1 MQIQAHTG
9 GMQAVAHHSDAT
21 TGVGRM
27 GQLEARQ
34 VATGQDAI
42 LLGGRNEPQKGQG
55 LLSRLGAQLARPFVA
70 LKEWIGNL
78 LGTDKSTSAPKA
90 QQTPVA
96 DNLSLAEQ
104 KRLLLQQALPFTL
117 SGLDK
122 ASELNSINAE
132 QLGQDHARL
141 ATGNGALRSLATSLI
156 GIRDGSMRQESQTA
170 AAGLLERP
178 IAGIP
183 LQQWGTVGG
192 KVTEL
197 LASATPE
204 LLQEAMSQLHTAMGE
219 VADLQRAVQAEVAG
233 EPAQSATTAADAAPV
248 QSGETKGVARE
259 QVAMARQT
267 PAPGYKLAL
276 DLISYQASYLLRD
289 QTSTEVTLSSSDLN
303 ALHQHIADGSIN
315 GSHMAKLQTRGDLQ
329 TLRTLALSLASG
341 SDAKRASL
349 GHALDS
355 LASARPNQRLVLGG
369 LMQFAGQTDQAW
381 ADQTAGKPEDRLDA
395 GARLRFDTGHMKA
408 ELDRLGDS
416 EARQVLQ
423 QLEGA
428 FGDRA
433 KAICDFAVAQV
444 STFAD
449 SESSPEAVLVSRL
462 TRMGNLVGS
471 LTDTLKV
478 RLQLPESA
486 RGEPTMIDDAAQLTP
501 LELAALSHI
510 GVDEHYL

>member
-1 MQIQAHTG
+1 MQIQANTVG
-9 GMQAVAHHSDAT
+9 TQAVAHHSDAT

-42 LLGGRNEPQKGQG
+42 LLGNRSEPQKGQG

-70 LKEWIGNL
+70 IKEWIGNL
-78 LGTDKSTSAPKA
+78 LGSGKSAAAPKA
-90 QQTPVA
+90 QTATSPEALQRLMKQAAFGSSLGGFAKA
-96 DNLSLAEQ
+96 DV
-104 KRLLLQQALPFTL
+104 
-117 SGLDK
+117 
-122 ASELNSINAE
+122 LNNIAAE
-132 QLGQDHARL
+132 QLGKEHATL
-141 ATGNGALRSLATSLI
+141 ATGNGPLRSLCTALQAVVV
-156 GIRDGSMRQESQTA
+156 GSEQPQLREL
-170 AAGLLERP
+170 AAGLLARP

-192 KVTEL
+192 KVTDL
-197 LASATPE
+197 LASATSE

-219 VADLQRAVQAEVAG
+219 VADLQRAVKAEIAG
-233 EPAQSATTAADAAPV
+233 EPAQNATTTADATSA
-248 QSGETKGVARE
+248 QSGDSKGAARE

-267 PAPGYKLAL
+267 PATGYKLAL

-315 GSHMAKLQTRGDLQ
+315 SSHMAKLQTRGDLQ
-329 TLRTLALSLASG
+329 TLRTLVLSLASG
-341 SDAKRASL
+341 SDAKGSSL

-381 ADQTAGKPEDRLDA
+381 VNHTAGKPEDRLDA
-395 GARLRFDTGHMKA
+395 GARLRFDTGHMQA
-408 ELDRLGDS
+408 ELGRLGDS

-433 KAICDFAVAQV
+433 RAICDFAVAQV
-444 STFAD
+444 SGFAD

-471 LTDTLKV
+471 LTDALKE
-478 RLQLPESA
+478 RLQLPGSA
-486 RGEPTMIDDAAQLTP
+486 RGEPTMIDSASQLTP
-501 LELAALSHI
+501 LELAALAHI
-510 GVDEHYL
+510 GVDESYL

>member
-1 MQIQAHTG
+1 MQIQANTVG
-9 GMQAVAHHSDAT
+9 TQAVAHHSDAT
-21 TGVGRM
+21 TEVGRM

-42 LLGGRNEPQKGQG
+42 LLGNRSEPQKGQG
-55 LLSRLGAQLARPFVA
+55 QLSRSESRPARVLAA
-70 LKEWIGNL
+70 IKEWIGNL
-78 LGTDKSTSAPKA
+78 LGSGKSAAAPKA
-90 QQTPVA
+90 QTATSPEDLQRLMKQAAFGSSLGGFAKA
-96 DNLSLAEQ
+96 DV
-104 KRLLLQQALPFTL
+104 
-117 SGLDK
+117 
-122 ASELNSINAE
+122 LNNIAAE
-132 QLGQDHARL
+132 QLGKEHATL
-141 ATGNGALRSLATSLI
+141 ATGNGPLRSLCTALQAVVI
-156 GIRDGSMRQESQTA
+156 GSEQPQLREL
-170 AAGLLERP
+170 AAGLLARP

-219 VADLQRAVQAEVAG
+219 VADLQRAVKAEIAG
-233 EPAQSATTAADAAPV
+233 EPAQSATTIADATSA
-248 QSGETKGVARE
+248 QSGESKGAARE
-259 QVAMARQT
+259 QVVMARQT
-267 PAPGYKLAL
+267 PATGYKLAL

-315 GSHMAKLQTRGDLQ
+315 SSHMAKLQTRGDLQ

-341 SDAKRASL
+341 SDAKGSSL

-381 ADQTAGKPEDRLDA
+381 VNHTAGKPEDRLDA
-395 GARLRFDTGHMKA
+395 GARLRFDTGHMQA
-408 ELDRLGDS
+408 ELGRLGDS

-433 KAICDFAVAQV
+433 RAICDFAVAQV
-444 STFAD
+444 SGFAD

-471 LTDTLKV
+471 LTDALKE
-478 RLQLPESA
+478 RLQLPGSA
-486 RGEPTMIDDAAQLTP
+486 RGEPTMIDSASQLTP
-501 LELAALSHI
+501 LELAALAHI
-510 GVDEHYL
+510 GVDESYL

>member
-1 MQIQAHTG
+1 MQIQANTG
-9 GMQAVAHHSDAT
+9 GMQAVAHHTDAT
-21 TGVGRM
+21 TGVSRM
-27 GQLEARQ
+27 GQLDVRQ
-34 VATGQDAI
+34 IATGQDAI
-42 LLGGRNEPQKGQG
+42 LLGNRSEPQKGQG

-70 LKEWIGNL
+70 IKEWIGNL
-78 LGTDKSTSAPKA
+78 LGTDKSAAAPKA
-90 QQTPVA
+90 QQTP
-96 DNLSLAEQ
+96 NLSLAEQ

-122 ASELNSINAE
+122 ANELNSINAE

-156 GIRDGSMRQESQTA
+156 GIRDGSMRQESQTL
-170 AAGLLERP
+170 AAGLLEYP

-183 LQQWGTVGG
+183 LQQWGTVGS

-197 LASATPE
+197 VASATPE
-204 LLQEAMSQLHTAMGE
+204 LLQEAMSQLHAVMAE
-219 VADLQRAVQAEVAG
+219 VADLQRAVKAEVAG
-233 EPAQSATTAADAAPV
+233 EPVQA
-248 QSGETKGVARE
+248 QSGEARGVARE
-259 QVAMARQT
+259 QVAVARQT
-267 PAPGYKLAL
+267 PATGYKLAL
-276 DLISYQASYLLRD
+276 DLISHQASYLLRD
-289 QTSTEVTLSSSDLN
+289 QTSTTVTLSSSDLN

-341 SDAKRASL
+341 SDAKGSSL

-355 LASARPNQRLVLGG
+355 LASSRPNQRLVLGG
-369 LMQFAGQTDQAW
+369 LMQFAGQTDQTW
-381 ADQTAGKPEDRLDA
+381 ANHTAGKPEDRLDA

-416 EARQVLQ
+416 EAQQVLQ

-501 LELAALSHI
+501 LELAALTHI

>member
-204 LLQEAMSQLHTAMGE
+204 LLQEAISQLHTAMGE

-233 EPAQSATTAADAAPV
+233 ET
-248 QSGETKGVARE
+248 G
-259 QVAMARQT
+259 
-267 PAPGYKLAL
+267 
-276 DLISYQASYLLRD
+276 
-289 QTSTEVTLSSSDLN
+289 
-303 ALHQHIADGSIN
+303 
-315 GSHMAKLQTRGDLQ
+315 
-329 TLRTLALSLASG
+329 
-341 SDAKRASL
+341 AKRDHCCRR
-349 GHALDS
+349 G
-355 LASARPNQRLVLGG
+355 ARPKR
-369 LMQFAGQTDQAW
+369 
-381 ADQTAGKPEDRLDA
+381 
-395 GARLRFDTGHMKA
+395 
-408 ELDRLGDS
+408 
-416 EARQVLQ
+416 
-423 QLEGA
+423 
-428 FGDRA
+428 
-433 KAICDFAVAQV
+433 
-444 STFAD
+444 
-449 SESSPEAVLVSRL
+449 
-462 TRMGNLVGS
+462 
-471 LTDTLKV
+471 
-478 RLQLPESA
+478 
-486 RGEPTMIDDAAQLTP
+486 
-501 LELAALSHI
+501 
-510 GVDEHYL
+510 

>member
-1 MQIQAHTG
+1 MQIQTYTG
-9 GMQAVAHHSDAT
+9 GLQAVAQHSDAAA
-21 TGVGRM
+21 GVGKF
-27 GQLEARQ
+27 GQLDARQ
-34 VATGQDAI
+34 VATSQDA
-42 LLGGRNEPQKGQG
+42 LQLGSRSEPQKGEG

-78 LGTDKSTSAPKA
+78 LGARPAAPARSAP
-90 QQTPVA
+90 PA
-96 DNLSLAEQ
+96 DNLSLADQ
-104 KRLLLQQALPFTL
+104 KRLLLQKALPFTL
-117 SGLDK
+117 GGLDK
-122 ASELNSINAE
+122 ASELNNIDAQ
-132 QLGQDHARL
+132 QLGQEHARL
-141 ATGNGALRSLATSLI
+141 ATGNGALRSLATSLN
-156 GIRDGSMRQESQTA
+156 GIKDGSMRQESQTL

-197 LASATPE
+197 IASATPE
-204 LLQEAMSQLHTAMGE
+204 QLQEAMSQLHAVMAE
-219 VADLQRAVQAEVAG
+219 VADLQRAVKAEVAG
-233 EPAQSATTAADAAPV
+233 ELLPATTNAEVVAAPH
-248 QSGETKGVARE
+248 GEAKPAARDT
-259 QVAMARQT
+259 VTMARQT
-267 PAPGYKLAL
+267 ETTGYKQAL
-276 DLISYQASYLLRD
+276 ELISYQASYLLRD
-289 QTSTEVTLSSSDLN
+289 QASTEVTLSSDDLN

-329 TLRTLALSLASG
+329 ILRTLALSLAGG
-341 SDAKRASL
+341 SDANGASL
-349 GHALDS
+349 GNALDS

-408 ELDRLGDS
+408 ELARLDDS
-416 EARQVLQ
+416 AARQVLL
-423 QLEGA
+423 QLEGD

-433 KAICDFAVAQV
+433 KAVCDFAVAQV

-471 LTDTLKV
+471 LTDELKV

-486 RGEPTMIDDAAQLTP
+486 RGEPTMIDSVSQLTP
-501 LELAALSHI
+501 LELAALAHI
-510 GVDEHYL
+510 GVEAGYLE

>member
-1 MQIQAHTG
+1 MQIQANTVG
-9 GMQAVAHHSDAT
+9 TQAVAHHSDAT

-27 GQLEARQ
+27 GQLEVRQ

-42 LLGGRNEPQKGQG
+42 LLGNRSEPQKGQG

-70 LKEWIGNL
+70 IKEWIGNL
-78 LGTDKSTSAPKA
+78 LGSGKSAAAPKA
-90 QQTPVA
+90 QTATSPEDLQRLMKQTA
-96 DNLSLAEQ
+96 LTCSLGGFE
-104 KRLLLQQALPFTL
+104 T
-117 SGLDK
+117 

-132 QLGQDHARL
+132 QLGKEHAQLVARDG
-141 ATGNGALRSLATSLI
+141 GNGPLRALTTLLAAVANN
-156 GIRDGSMRQESQTA
+156 SQQPQLREL
-170 AAGLLERP
+170 AAGLLARP

-219 VADLQRAVQAEVAG
+219 VTDLQRAVKAEIAG
-233 EPAQSATTAADAAPV
+233 EPAQSATTTADAASV
-248 QSGETKGVARE
+248 QSGESKGAARE

-267 PAPGYKLAL
+267 PATGYKLAL

-315 GSHMAKLQTRGDLQ
+315 SSHMAKLQTRGDLQ

-341 SDAKRASL
+341 SDAKGSSL

-381 ADQTAGKPEDRLDA
+381 VNHTAGKPEDRLDA
-395 GARLRFDTGHMKA
+395 GARLRFDTGHMQA
-408 ELDRLGDS
+408 ELGRLGDS

-428 FGDRA
+428 FGDRVR
-433 KAICDFAVAQV
+433 AICDFAVAQV
-444 STFAD
+444 SGFAD

-471 LTDTLKV
+471 LTDALKE
-478 RLQLPESA
+478 RLQLPGSA
-486 RGEPTMIDDAAQLTP
+486 RGEPTMIDSASQLTP
-501 LELAALSHI
+501 LELAALAHI
-510 GVDEHYL
+510 GVDESYL

>member
-1 MQIQAHTG
+1 MQIQANTVG
-9 GMQAVAHHSDAT
+9 TQAVAHHSDAT

-42 LLGGRNEPQKGQG
+42 LLGNRSEPQKGQG
-55 LLSRLGAQLARPFVA
+55 QLSRSESRPARVLAA
-70 LKEWIGNL
+70 IKEWIGNL
-78 LGTDKSTSAPKA
+78 LGSGKSAAAPKA
-90 QQTPVA
+90 QTATSPEDLQRLMKQAAFGSSLGGFAKA
-96 DNLSLAEQ
+96 DV
-104 KRLLLQQALPFTL
+104 
-117 SGLDK
+117 
-122 ASELNSINAE
+122 LNNIAAE
-132 QLGQDHARL
+132 QLGKEHATL
-141 ATGNGALRSLATSLI
+141 ATGNGPLRSLCTALQAVVI
-156 GIRDGSMRQESQTA
+156 GSEQPQLREL
-170 AAGLLERP
+170 AAGLLARP

-192 KVTEL
+192 KVTDL

-219 VADLQRAVQAEVAG
+219 VADLQRAVKAEIAG
-233 EPAQSATTAADAAPV
+233 EPAQNATTTADATSA
-248 QSGETKGVARE
+248 QSGDSKGAARE

-267 PAPGYKLAL
+267 PATGYKLAL

-315 GSHMAKLQTRGDLQ
+315 SSHMAKLQTRGDLQ

-341 SDAKRASL
+341 SDAKGSSL

-381 ADQTAGKPEDRLDA
+381 VNHTAGKPEERLDA
-395 GARLRFDTGHMKA
+395 GARLRFDTGHMQA
-408 ELDRLGDS
+408 ELGRLGDS

-423 QLEGA
+423 QLEGD

-433 KAICDFAVAQV
+433 RAICDFAVAQV
-444 STFAD
+444 SGFAD

-471 LTDTLKV
+471 LTDALKE
-478 RLQLPESA
+478 RLQLPGSA
-486 RGEPTMIDDAAQLTP
+486 RGEPTMIDSASQLTP
-501 LELAALSHI
+501 LELAALAHI
-510 GVDEHYL
+510 GVDESYL

>member
-1 MQIQAHTG
+1 MQIQANTVG
-9 GMQAVAHHSDAT
+9 TQAVAHHSDAT
-21 TGVGRM
+21 TGVGQM

-42 LLGGRNEPQKGQG
+42 LLGNRSEPQKGQG

-70 LKEWIGNL
+70 IKEWIGNL
-78 LGTDKSTSAPKA
+78 LGSGKSAAAPKA
-90 QQTPVA
+90 QTATSPEDLQRLMKQAAFGSSLGGFAKA
-96 DNLSLAEQ
+96 DV
-104 KRLLLQQALPFTL
+104 
-117 SGLDK
+117 
-122 ASELNSINAE
+122 LNNIAAE
-132 QLGQDHARL
+132 QLGKEHATL
-141 ATGNGALRSLATSLI
+141 ATGNGPLRSLCTALQAVVI
-156 GIRDGSMRQESQTA
+156 GSEQPQLREL
-170 AAGLLERP
+170 AAGLLARP

-219 VADLQRAVQAEVAG
+219 VADLQRAVKVEIAG
-233 EPAQSATTAADAAPV
+233 ELAQSATTTAEATSA
-248 QSGETKGVARE
+248 QSGESKGAARE

-267 PAPGYKLAL
+267 PATGYKLAL

-315 GSHMAKLQTRGDLQ
+315 SFHMAKLQTRGDLQ

-341 SDAKRASL
+341 SDAKGSSL

-381 ADQTAGKPEDRLDA
+381 VNHTAGKPEDRLDA
-395 GARLRFDTGHMKA
+395 GARLRFDTGHMQA
-408 ELDRLGDS
+408 ELGRLGDS

-433 KAICDFAVAQV
+433 RAICDFAVAQV
-444 STFAD
+444 SGFAD

-471 LTDTLKV
+471 LTDALKE
-478 RLQLPESA
+478 RLQLPGSA
-486 RGEPTMIDDAAQLTP
+486 RGEPTMIDSASQLTP
-501 LELAALSHI
+501 LELAALAHI
-510 GVDEHYL
+510 GVDESYL

>member
-1 MQIQAHTG
+1 MQIQANTVG
-9 GMQAVAHHSDAT
+9 TQAVAHHSDAT

-42 LLGGRNEPQKGQG
+42 LLGNRSEPQKGQG

-70 LKEWIGNL
+70 IKEWIGNL
-78 LGTDKSTSAPKA
+78 LGSSKRDAAPKA
-90 QQTPVA
+90 QTAVSPEDLQRLMKQTA
-96 DNLSLAEQ
+96 LTCSLGGFE
-104 KRLLLQQALPFTL
+104 T
-117 SGLDK
+117 

-132 QLGQDHARL
+132 QLGKEHAQLVARDG
-141 ATGNGALRSLATSLI
+141 GNGPLRALTTLLAAVAKN
-156 GIRDGSMRQESQTA
+156 SQQPQLREL
-170 AAGLLERP
+170 AAGLLARP

-219 VADLQRAVQAEVAG
+219 VADLQRAVKAEIAG
-233 EPAQSATTAADAAPV
+233 EPAQSATTTADVTSV
-248 QSGETKGVARE
+248 QSGESKGAARE

-267 PAPGYKLAL
+267 PATGYKLAL

-315 GSHMAKLQTRGDLQ
+315 SSHMAKLQTRGDLQ

-341 SDAKRASL
+341 SDAKGSSL

-381 ADQTAGKPEDRLDA
+381 VNHTAGKPEDRLDA
-395 GARLRFDTGHMKA
+395 GARLRFDTGHMQA
-408 ELDRLGDS
+408 ELRRLGDS

-433 KAICDFAVAQV
+433 RAICDFAVAQV
-444 STFAD
+444 SGFAD

-471 LTDTLKV
+471 LTDALKE
-478 RLQLPESA
+478 RLQLPGSA
-486 RGEPTMIDDAAQLTP
+486 RGEPTMIDSASQLTP
-501 LELAALSHI
+501 LELAALAHI
-510 GVDEHYL
+510 GVDESYL

>member
-1 MQIQAHTG
+1 MQIQTHTG
-9 GMQAVAHHSDAT
+9 GLQAVAQHSDAAA
-21 TGVGRM
+21 GVGKF
-27 GQLEARQ
+27 GQLDARQ
-34 VATGQDAI
+34 VATSQDA
-42 LLGGRNEPQKGQG
+42 LQLGSRSEPQKGEG

-78 LGTDKSTSAPKA
+78 LGARPAAPARSAP
-90 QQTPVA
+90 PA
-96 DNLSLAEQ
+96 DNLSLADQ
-104 KRLLLQQALPFTL
+104 KRLLLQKALPFTL
-117 SGLDK
+117 GGLDK
-122 ASELNSINAE
+122 ASELNNIDAQ
-132 QLGQDHARL
+132 QLGQEHARL
-141 ATGNGALRSLATSLI
+141 ATGNGALRSLATSLN
-156 GIRDGSMRQESQTA
+156 GIKDGSMRQESQTL

-197 LASATPE
+197 IASATPE
-204 LLQEAMSQLHTAMGE
+204 QLQEAMSQLHAVMAE
-219 VADLQRAVQAEVAG
+219 VADLQRAVKAEVAG
-233 EPAQSATTAADAAPV
+233 ELLPATTNAEVVAAPH
-248 QSGETKGVARE
+248 GEAKPAARDT
-259 QVAMARQT
+259 VTMARQT
-267 PAPGYKLAL
+267 ETTGYKQAL
-276 DLISYQASYLLRD
+276 ELISYQASYLLRD
-289 QTSTEVTLSSSDLN
+289 QASTEVTLSSDDLN

-329 TLRTLALSLASG
+329 ILRTLTLSLAGG
-341 SDAKRASL
+341 SDANGASL
-349 GHALDS
+349 GNALDS

-408 ELDRLGDS
+408 ELARLDDS
-416 EARQVLQ
+416 AARQVLL
-423 QLEGA
+423 QLEGD

-433 KAICDFAVAQV
+433 KAVCDFAVAQV

-471 LTDTLKV
+471 LTDELKV

-486 RGEPTMIDDAAQLTP
+486 RGEPTMIDSVSQLTP
-501 LELAALSHI
+501 LELAALAHI
-510 GVDEHYL
+510 GVEAGYLE

>member
-1 MQIQAHTG
+1 MQIQTHTG
-9 GMQAVAHHSDAT
+9 GLQAVAQHSDAAA
-21 TGVGRM
+21 GVGKF
-27 GQLEARQ
+27 GQLDARQ
-34 VATGQDAI
+34 VATSQDA
-42 LLGGRNEPQKGQG
+42 LQLGSRSEPQKGEG

-78 LGTDKSTSAPKA
+78 LGARPAAPARSAP
-90 QQTPVA
+90 PA
-96 DNLSLAEQ
+96 DNLSLADQ
-104 KRLLLQQALPFTL
+104 KRLLLQKALPFTL
-117 SGLDK
+117 GGLDK
-122 ASELNSINAE
+122 ASELNNIDAQ
-132 QLGQDHARL
+132 QLGQEHARL
-141 ATGNGALRSLATSLI
+141 ATGNGALRSLATSLN
-156 GIRDGSMRQESQTA
+156 GIKDGSMRQESQTL

-204 LLQEAMSQLHTAMGE
+204 QLQEAMSQLHAVMAE
-219 VADLQRAVQAEVAG
+219 VADLQRAVKAEVAG
-233 EPAQSATTAADAAPV
+233 EPLPATTNAEVPH
-248 QSGETKGVARE
+248 GEAKPAVRDT
-259 QVAMARQT
+259 VAMARQT
-267 PAPGYKLAL
+267 EVTGYKQAL
-276 DLISYQASYLLRD
+276 ELISYQASYLLRD
-289 QTSTEVTLSSSDLN
+289 QASTEVTLSSDDLN

-329 TLRTLALSLASG
+329 ILRTLALSLAGG
-341 SDAKRASL
+341 SDANGASL
-349 GHALDS
+349 GNALDS

-408 ELDRLGDS
+408 ELARLDDS
-416 EARQVLQ
+416 AARQVLQ
-423 QLEGA
+423 QLEGD

-433 KAICDFAVAQV
+433 KAVCDFAVAQV

-471 LTDTLKV
+471 LTDELKV

-486 RGEPTMIDDAAQLTP
+486 RGEPTMIDSVSQLTP
-501 LELAALSHI
+501 LELAALAHI
-510 GVDEHYL
+510 GVEAGYLE

>member
-1 MQIQAHTG
+1 MQIQTHTG
-9 GMQAVAHHSDAT
+9 SLQAVTQHSDAAA
-21 TGVGRM
+21 GVGKF
-27 GQLEARQ
+27 GQLDVRQ
-34 VATGQDAI
+34 VATSQDA
-42 LLGGRNEPQKGQG
+42 LQLGSRSEPQKGQG
-55 LLSRLGAQLARPFVA
+55 LLSRLAAQLARPFVA

-78 LGTDKSTSAPKA
+78 LGARPATPARSAP
-90 QQTPVA
+90 PA
-96 DNLSLAEQ
+96 DNLSLADQ
-104 KRLLLQQALPFTL
+104 KRLLLQKALPFTL
-117 SGLDK
+117 GGLDK
-122 ASELNSINAE
+122 ASELNNIDAQ
-132 QLGQDHARL
+132 QLGQEHARL
-141 ATGNGALRSLATSLI
+141 ATGNGALRSLATSLN
-156 GIRDGSMRQESQTA
+156 GIKDGSMRQESQTL

-197 LASATPE
+197 LSSATPE
-204 LLQEAMSQLHTAMGE
+204 LLQEAISQLHSAMSE
-219 VADLQRAVQAEVAG
+219 VADLQLAVKAEIAG
-233 EPAQSATTAADAAPV
+233 EPAQSATTTTDAAPV
-248 QSGETKGVARE
+248 QSGESKGAARE

-267 PAPGYKLAL
+267 PVTGYKQAL
-276 DLISYQASYLLRD
+276 ELISYQASYLLRD
-289 QTSTEVTLSSSDLN
+289 QASTEVTLSSDDLN
-303 ALHQHIADGSIN
+303 ALHQHIADDSIN

-329 TLRTLALSLASG
+329 ILRTLALSLAGG
-341 SDAKRASL
+341 SDANGASL
-349 GHALDS
+349 GNALDS

-408 ELDRLGDS
+408 ELARLDDS
-416 EARQVLQ
+416 AARQALQ
-423 QLEGA
+423 QLEGD

-433 KAICDFAVAQV
+433 KAVCDFAVAQV

-471 LTDTLKV
+471 LTDELKV

-486 RGEPTMIDDAAQLTP
+486 RGEPTMIDSVSQLTP
-501 LELAALSHI
+501 LELAALAHI
-510 GVDEHYL
+510 GVEAGYLE

>member
-1 MQIQAHTG
+1 MQIQTHTG
-9 GMQAVAHHSDAT
+9 GLQAVAHHSDAS

-34 VATGQDAI
+34 IATGQDAI
-42 LLGGRNEPQKGQG
+42 LLGSRSEPQKGQG

-78 LGTDKSTSAPKA
+78 LGTDKRAAAPKA
-90 QQTPVA
+90 QTAVSPEDLQRLMKQAAFGSSLGGFAKA
-96 DNLSLAEQ
+96 DV
-104 KRLLLQQALPFTL
+104 
-117 SGLDK
+117 
-122 ASELNSINAE
+122 LNNITAE
-132 QLGQDHARL
+132 QLGKDHTTL
-141 ATGNGALRSLATSLI
+141 ATGNGPLRSLCTALQAVVV
-156 GIRDGSMRQESQTA
+156 GSQQPQLREL
-170 AAGLLERP
+170 AAGLLARP

-219 VADLQRAVQAEVAG
+219 VTDLQRAVKAEIAG

-248 QSGETKGVARE
+248 QRGESKGVARE

-267 PAPGYKLAL
+267 PATGYKLAL

-289 QTSTEVTLSSSDLN
+289 QTSTTVTLSSSDLN

-315 GSHMAKLQTRGDLQ
+315 GSHMTKLQTRGDLQ

-341 SDAKRASL
+341 SDAKGSSL

-381 ADQTAGKPEDRLDA
+381 VNHTAGKPEDRLDA
-395 GARLRFDTGHMKA
+395 GARLRFDTGHMQA
-408 ELDRLGDS
+408 ELGRLGDS

-428 FGDRA
+428 FGDRVR
-433 KAICDFAVAQV
+433 AICDFAVAQV
-444 STFAD
+444 SGFAD

-471 LTDTLKV
+471 LTDALKE
-478 RLQLPESA
+478 RLQLPGSA
-486 RGEPTMIDDAAQLTP
+486 RGEPTMIDSASQLTP
-501 LELAALSHI
+501 LELAALAHI
-510 GVDEHYL
+510 GVDESYL

>member
-1 MQIQAHTG
+1 MQIQANTVG
-9 GMQAVAHHSDAT
+9 TQAVAHHSDAT

-34 VATGQDAI
+34 VTTGQDAI
-42 LLGGRNEPQKGQG
+42 LLGNRSEPQKGQG
-55 LLSRLGAQLARPFVA
+55 LLSRSESRPARVLAA
-70 LKEWIGNL
+70 IKEWIGNL
-78 LGTDKSTSAPKA
+78 LGSGKSAAAPKA
-90 QQTPVA
+90 QTATSPEDLQRLMKQAAFGSSLGGFAKA
-96 DNLSLAEQ
+96 DV
-104 KRLLLQQALPFTL
+104 
-117 SGLDK
+117 
-122 ASELNSINAE
+122 LNNIAAE
-132 QLGQDHARL
+132 QLGKEHANL
-141 ATGNGALRSLATSLI
+141 ATGNGPLRSLCTALQAVVI
-156 GIRDGSMRQESQTA
+156 GSEQPQLREL
-170 AAGLLERP
+170 AAGLLARP

-219 VADLQRAVQAEVAG
+219 VADLQRAVKAEIAG
-233 EPAQSATTAADAAPV
+233 EPAQSATTTADATSA
-248 QSGETKGVARE
+248 QSGESKGAARE

-267 PAPGYKLAL
+267 PATGYKLAL

-315 GSHMAKLQTRGDLQ
+315 SSHMAKLQTRGDLQ

-341 SDAKRASL
+341 SDAKGSSL

-381 ADQTAGKPEDRLDA
+381 VDHTAGKPEDRLDA
-395 GARLRFDTGHMKA
+395 GARLRFDTGHMQA
-408 ELDRLGDS
+408 ELGRLGDS

-433 KAICDFAVAQV
+433 RAICDFAVAQV
-444 STFAD
+444 SGFAD

-471 LTDTLKV
+471 LTDALKE
-478 RLQLPESA
+478 RLQLPGSA
-486 RGEPTMIDDAAQLTP
+486 RGEPTMIDSASQLTP
-501 LELAALSHI
+501 LELAALAHI
-510 GVDEHYL
+510 GVDESYL

>member
-1 MQIQAHTG
+1 MQIQANTVG
-9 GMQAVAHHSDAT
+9 TQAVAHHSDAT
-21 TGVGRM
+21 TEVGRM
-27 GQLEARQ
+27 GQLETRQ

-42 LLGGRNEPQKGQG
+42 LLGNRSEPQKGQG
-55 LLSRLGAQLARPFVA
+55 QLSRSESRPARVLAA
-70 LKEWIGNL
+70 IKEWIGNL
-78 LGTDKSTSAPKA
+78 LGSGKSAAAPKA
-90 QQTPVA
+90 QTATSPEDLQRLMKQAAFGSSLGGFAKA
-96 DNLSLAEQ
+96 DV
-104 KRLLLQQALPFTL
+104 
-117 SGLDK
+117 
-122 ASELNSINAE
+122 LNNIAAE
-132 QLGQDHARL
+132 QLGKEHATL
-141 ATGNGALRSLATSLI
+141 ATGNGPLRSLCTALQAVVV
-156 GIRDGSMRQESQTA
+156 GSEQPQLREL
-170 AAGLLERP
+170 AAGLLARP

-197 LASATPE
+197 LASATSE

-219 VADLQRAVQAEVAG
+219 VADLQRAVKAEIAG
-233 EPAQSATTAADAAPV
+233 EPAQSATTTADAAPV
-248 QSGETKGVARE
+248 QSGESKGAARE

-267 PAPGYKLAL
+267 PATGYKLAL

-315 GSHMAKLQTRGDLQ
+315 SSHMAKLQTRGDLQ

-341 SDAKRASL
+341 SDAKGSSL

-381 ADQTAGKPEDRLDA
+381 VNHTAGKPEDRLDA
-395 GARLRFDTGHMKA
+395 GARLRFDTGHMQA
-408 ELDRLGDS
+408 ELGRLGDS

-433 KAICDFAVAQV
+433 RAICDFAVAQV
-444 STFAD
+444 SGFAD

-471 LTDTLKV
+471 LTDALKE
-478 RLQLPESA
+478 RLQLPGSA
-486 RGEPTMIDDAAQLTP
+486 RGEPTMIDSASQLTP
-501 LELAALSHI
+501 LELAALAHI
-510 GVDEHYL
+510 GVDESYL

>member
-1 MQIQAHTG
+1 
-9 GMQAVAHHSDAT
+9 
-21 TGVGRM
+21 M
-27 GQLEARQ
+27 GQLEVRQ

-42 LLGGRNEPQKGQG
+42 LLGNRSEPQKGQG

-70 LKEWIGNL
+70 IKEWIGNL
-78 LGTDKSTSAPKA
+78 LGSGKSAAAPKA
-90 QQTPVA
+90 QTATSPEDLQRLMKQAAFGSSLGGFAKA
-96 DNLSLAEQ
+96 DV
-104 KRLLLQQALPFTL
+104 
-117 SGLDK
+117 
-122 ASELNSINAE
+122 LNNIAAE
-132 QLGQDHARL
+132 QLGKEHATL
-141 ATGNGALRSLATSLI
+141 ATGNGPLRSLCTALQAVVI
-156 GIRDGSMRQESQTA
+156 GSEQPQLREL
-170 AAGLLERP
+170 AAGLLACP

-204 LLQEAMSQLHTAMGE
+204 LLQEAKSQLHTAMGE
-219 VADLQRAVQAEVAG
+219 VTDLQRAVKAEIAG
-233 EPAQSATTAADAAPV
+233 EPAQSATTTADAAPV
-248 QSGETKGVARE
+248 QSGESKEAARE

-267 PAPGYKLAL
+267 SATGYKLAL

-303 ALHQHIADGSIN
+303 ALYQHIADGSIN
-315 GSHMAKLQTRGDLQ
+315 SSHMAKLQTRGDLQ

-341 SDAKRASL
+341 SDAKGSSL

-381 ADQTAGKPEDRLDA
+381 VNHTAGKPEDRLDA
-395 GARLRFDTGHMKA
+395 GARLRFDTGHMQA
-408 ELDRLGDS
+408 ELGRLGDS

-433 KAICDFAVAQV
+433 RAICDFAVAQV
-444 STFAD
+444 SGFAD

-471 LTDTLKV
+471 LTDALKE
-478 RLQLPESA
+478 RLQLPGSA
-486 RGEPTMIDDAAQLTP
+486 RGEPTMIDSASQLTP
-501 LELAALSHI
+501 LELAALAHI
-510 GVDEHYL
+510 GVDESYL

>member
-1 MQIQAHTG
+1 MQIQANTVG
-9 GMQAVAHHSDAT
+9 TQAVAHHSDAT

-42 LLGGRNEPQKGQG
+42 LLGNRSEPQKGQG
-55 LLSRLGAQLARPFVA
+55 QLSRLGAQLARPFVA
-70 LKEWIGNL
+70 IKEWIGNL
-78 LGTDKSTSAPKA
+78 LGSGKSAAAPKA
-90 QQTPVA
+90 QTAASPEDLQRLMKQAAFGSSLGGFAKA
-96 DNLSLAEQ
+96 DV
-104 KRLLLQQALPFTL
+104 
-117 SGLDK
+117 
-122 ASELNSINAE
+122 LNNIAAE
-132 QLGQDHARL
+132 QLGKEHATL
-141 ATGNGALRSLATSLI
+141 ATGNGPLRSLCTALQAVVV
-156 GIRDGSMRQESQTA
+156 GSQQPQLREL
-170 AAGLLERP
+170 AAGLLARP

-192 KVTEL
+192 KVTDL
-197 LASATPE
+197 LASATSE

-219 VADLQRAVQAEVAG
+219 VTDLQRAVKAEIAG
-233 EPAQSATTAADAAPV
+233 EPAQSAATTADAVPV
-248 QSGETKGVARE
+248 QRGESKGAARE
-259 QVAMARQT
+259 QVAMARQA
-267 PAPGYKLAL
+267 PATGYKLAL

-315 GSHMAKLQTRGDLQ
+315 SSHMAKLQTRGDLQ

-341 SDAKRASL
+341 SDAKGSAL

-381 ADQTAGKPEDRLDA
+381 VNHTAGKPEDRLDA
-395 GARLRFDTGHMKA
+395 GARLRFDTGHMQA
-408 ELDRLGDS
+408 ELGRLGDS

-433 KAICDFAVAQV
+433 RAICDFAVAQV
-444 STFAD
+444 SGFAD

-471 LTDTLKV
+471 LTDALKE
-478 RLQLPESA
+478 RLQLPGSA
-486 RGEPTMIDDAAQLTP
+486 RGEPTMIDSASQLTP
-501 LELAALSHI
+501 LELAALAHI
-510 GVDEHYL
+510 GVDESYL

>member
-1 MQIQAHTG
+1 MQIQANTVG
-9 GMQAVAHHSDAT
+9 TQAVAHHSDAT

-42 LLGGRNEPQKGQG
+42 LLGNRSEPQKGQG
-55 LLSRLGAQLARPFVA
+55 LLSRLGAQLTRPFVA
-70 LKEWIGNL
+70 IKEWIGNL
-78 LGTDKSTSAPKA
+78 LGSGRSAAAPKT
-90 QQTPVA
+90 QTATSPEDLQRLMKQAAFGSSLGGFAKA
-96 DNLSLAEQ
+96 DV
-104 KRLLLQQALPFTL
+104 
-117 SGLDK
+117 
-122 ASELNSINAE
+122 LNNIAAE
-132 QLGQDHARL
+132 QLGKEHANL
-141 ATGNGALRSLATSLI
+141 ATGNGPLRSLCTALQAVVI
-156 GIRDGSMRQESQTA
+156 GSEQPQLREL
-170 AAGLLERP
+170 AAGLLARP

-219 VADLQRAVQAEVAG
+219 VADLQRAVKAEIAG
-233 EPAQSATTAADAAPV
+233 EPAQSATTTADATSA
-248 QSGETKGVARE
+248 QSGESKGAARE

-267 PAPGYKLAL
+267 PATGYKLAL

-315 GSHMAKLQTRGDLQ
+315 SSHMAKLQTRGDLQ

-341 SDAKRASL
+341 SDAKGSSL

-381 ADQTAGKPEDRLDA
+381 VNHTAGKPEDRLDA
-395 GARLRFDTGHMKA
+395 GARLRFDTGHMQA
-408 ELDRLGDS
+408 ELRRLGDS

-433 KAICDFAVAQV
+433 RAICDFAVAQV
-444 STFAD
+444 SGFAD

-471 LTDTLKV
+471 LTDALKE
-478 RLQLPESA
+478 RLQLPGSA
-486 RGEPTMIDDAAQLTP
+486 RGEPTMIDSASQLTP
-501 LELAALSHI
+501 LELAALAHI
-510 GVDEHYL
+510 GVDESYL

>member
-1 MQIQAHTG
+1 MQIPVNTVG
-9 GMQAVAHHSDAT
+9 TQAVAHHSDAT

-42 LLGGRNEPQKGQG
+42 LLGNRSEPQKGQG
-55 LLSRLGAQLARPFVA
+55 QLSRSESRPARVLAA
-70 LKEWIGNL
+70 IKEWIGNL
-78 LGTDKSTSAPKA
+78 LGSGKSAAAPKA
-90 QQTPVA
+90 QTATSPEDLQRLMKQAAFGSSLGGFAKA
-96 DNLSLAEQ
+96 DV
-104 KRLLLQQALPFTL
+104 
-117 SGLDK
+117 
-122 ASELNSINAE
+122 LNNIAAE
-132 QLGQDHARL
+132 QLGKEHATL
-141 ATGNGALRSLATSLI
+141 ATGNGPLRSLCTALQAVVV
-156 GIRDGSMRQESQTA
+156 GSQQPELREL
-170 AAGLLERP
+170 AAGLLARP

-204 LLQEAMSQLHTAMGE
+204 LLQEAMSQLYTAMGE
-219 VADLQRAVQAEVAG
+219 VTDLQRAVKAEIAG
-233 EPAQSATTAADAAPV
+233 EPAQSATTTADAAPV
-248 QSGETKGVARE
+248 QSGESKGAARE

-267 PAPGYKLAL
+267 PATGYKLAL

-315 GSHMAKLQTRGDLQ
+315 SSHMAKLQTRGDLQ

-341 SDAKRASL
+341 SDAKGSSL

-381 ADQTAGKPEDRLDA
+381 VDHTAGKPEDRLDA
-395 GARLRFDTGHMKA
+395 GARLRFDTGHMQA
-408 ELDRLGDS
+408 ELGRLGDS

-433 KAICDFAVAQV
+433 RAICDFAVAQV
-444 STFAD
+444 SGFAD

-471 LTDTLKV
+471 LTDALKE
-478 RLQLPESA
+478 RLQLPGSA
-486 RGEPTMIDDAAQLTP
+486 RGEPTMIDSASQLTP
-501 LELAALSHI
+501 LELAALAHI
-510 GVDEHYL
+510 GVDESYL

>member
-1 MQIQAHTG
+1 MQIQANTVG
-9 GMQAVAHHSDAT
+9 TQAVAHHSDAT

-42 LLGGRNEPQKGQG
+42 LLGSRSEPQKGQG
-55 LLSRLGAQLARPFVA
+55 LLSRLGTQLARPFVA
-70 LKEWIGNL
+70 IKEWIGNL
-78 LGTDKSTSAPKA
+78 LGTDKRTAAPKA
-90 QQTPVA
+90 QTAASPEDLQRLMKQAAFGSSLGGFAKA
-96 DNLSLAEQ
+96 DVLHNIA
-104 KRLLLQQALPFTL
+104 
-117 SGLDK
+117 
-122 ASELNSINAE
+122 AE
-132 QLGQDHARL
+132 QLGKEHATL
-141 ATGNGALRSLATSLI
+141 ATGNGPLRSLCTALQAVVV
-156 GIRDGSMRQESQTA
+156 GSQQPQLREL
-170 AAGLLERP
+170 AAGLLARP

-197 LASATPE
+197 LANATPE

-219 VADLQRAVQAEVAG
+219 VADLQRAVKAEIAG

-248 QSGETKGVARE
+248 QRGESKGVARE
-259 QVAMARQT
+259 QVAMTRQT
-267 PAPGYKLAL
+267 PATGYKLAL

-289 QTSTEVTLSSSDLN
+289 QTSTTVTLSSSDLN

-341 SDAKRASL
+341 SDAKGASL

-369 LMQFAGQTDQAW
+369 LMQFASQGDQAW
-381 ADQTAGKPEDRLDA
+381 ADHTAGKPEDRLDA
-395 GARLRFDTGHMKA
+395 GARQRFDGDNMKA
-408 ELDRLGDS
+408 AVARLGAS

-428 FGDRA
+428 FGDRV
-433 KAICDFAVAQV
+433 KGICGLAVELV
-444 STFAD
+444 SPFAD
-449 SESSPEAVLVSRL
+449 SETGPEAVLTSRL
-462 TRMGNLVGS
+462 TRIGTVVS
-471 LTDTLKV
+471 TLIDQIKEH
-478 RLQLPESA
+478 LALPLSA
-486 RGEPTMIDDAAQLTP
+486 HSDASQIDSVDQLTP
-501 LELAALSHI
+501 LELAALAHI
-510 GVDEHYL
+510 GVDDRYL

>member
-1 MQIQAHTG
+1 MQIQANTVG
-9 GMQAVAHHSDAT
+9 TQAVAHHSDAT

-42 LLGGRNEPQKGQG
+42 LLGNRSEPQKGQG

-70 LKEWIGNL
+70 IKEWIGNL
-78 LGTDKSTSAPKA
+78 LGSGKSAAAPKT
-90 QQTPVA
+90 QTATSPEDLQRLMKQAAFGSSLGGFAKA
-96 DNLSLAEQ
+96 DVL
-104 KRLLLQQALPFTL
+104 
-117 SGLDK
+117 
-122 ASELNSINAE
+122 INIAAE
-132 QLGQDHARL
+132 QLGKEHATL
-141 ATGNGALRSLATSLI
+141 ATGNGPLRSLCTALQAVVV
-156 GIRDGSMRQESQTA
+156 GSQQPQLREL
-170 AAGLLERP
+170 AAGLLARP

-204 LLQEAMSQLHTAMGE
+204 LLQDAMSQLHTAMGE
-219 VADLQRAVQAEVAG
+219 VADLQRAVKAEIAG
-233 EPAQSATTAADAAPV
+233 EPAQSATTKADATSA
-248 QSGETKGVARE
+248 QSGESKGAARE

-267 PAPGYKLAL
+267 PATGYKLAL

-315 GSHMAKLQTRGDLQ
+315 SSHMAKLQTRGDLQ

-341 SDAKRASL
+341 SDAKGSSV

-381 ADQTAGKPEDRLDA
+381 VNHTAGKPEDRLDA
-395 GARLRFDTGHMKA
+395 GARLRFDTGHMQA
-408 ELDRLGDS
+408 ELGRLGDS

-433 KAICDFAVAQV
+433 RAICDFAVAQV
-444 STFAD
+444 SGFAD

-471 LTDTLKV
+471 LTDALKE

-486 RGEPTMIDDAAQLTP
+486 RGEPTMIDSASQLTP
-501 LELAALSHI
+501 LELAALAHI
-510 GVDEHYL
+510 GVDESYL

>member
-1 MQIQAHTG
+1 MQIQANTVG
-9 GMQAVAHHSDAT
+9 TQAVAHHSDAT

-42 LLGGRNEPQKGQG
+42 LLGNRSEPQKGQG

-70 LKEWIGNL
+70 IKEWIGNL
-78 LGTDKSTSAPKA
+78 LGSGKSAAAPKA
-90 QQTPVA
+90 QTATSPEDLQRLMKQAAFGSSLGGFAKA
-96 DNLSLAEQ
+96 DV
-104 KRLLLQQALPFTL
+104 
-117 SGLDK
+117 
-122 ASELNSINAE
+122 LNNIAAE
-132 QLGQDHARL
+132 QLGKEHATL
-141 ATGNGALRSLATSLI
+141 ATGNGPLRSLCTALQAVVI
-156 GIRDGSMRQESQTA
+156 GSEQPQLREL
-170 AAGLLERP
+170 AAGLLARP

-219 VADLQRAVQAEVAG
+219 VADLQRAVKVEIAG
-233 EPAQSATTAADAAPV
+233 ELAQSATTTAEATSA
-248 QSGETKGVARE
+248 QSGESKGAARE

-267 PAPGYKLAL
+267 PATGYKLAL

-315 GSHMAKLQTRGDLQ
+315 SFHMAKLQTRGDLQ

-341 SDAKRASL
+341 SDAKGSSL

-381 ADQTAGKPEDRLDA
+381 VNHTAGKPEDRLDA
-395 GARLRFDTGHMKA
+395 GARLRFDTGHMQA
-408 ELDRLGDS
+408 ELGRLGDS

-433 KAICDFAVAQV
+433 RAICDFAVAQV
-444 STFAD
+444 SGFAD

-471 LTDTLKV
+471 LTDALKE
-478 RLQLPESA
+478 RLQLPGSA
-486 RGEPTMIDDAAQLTP
+486 RGEPTMIDSASQLTP
-501 LELAALSHI
+501 LELAALAHI
-510 GVDEHYL
+510 GVDESYL

>member
-1 MQIQAHTG
+1 
-9 GMQAVAHHSDAT
+9 
-21 TGVGRM
+21 
-27 GQLEARQ
+27 
-34 VATGQDAI
+34 
-42 LLGGRNEPQKGQG
+42 
-55 LLSRLGAQLARPFVA
+55 LSRSESRPARVLAA
-70 LKEWIGNL
+70 IKEWIGNL
-78 LGTDKSTSAPKA
+78 LGSGKSAAAPKT
-90 QQTPVA
+90 QTATSPEDLQRLMKQAAFGSSLGGFAKA
-96 DNLSLAEQ
+96 DV
-104 KRLLLQQALPFTL
+104 
-117 SGLDK
+117 
-122 ASELNSINAE
+122 LNNIAAE
-132 QLGQDHARL
+132 QLGKEHATL
-141 ATGNGALRSLATSLI
+141 ATGNGPLRSLCTALQAVVVGSLQPEL
-156 GIRDGSMRQESQTA
+156 REL
-170 AAGLLERP
+170 AAGLLARP

-192 KVTEL
+192 KVTDL
-197 LASATPE
+197 LASATSE

-219 VADLQRAVQAEVAG
+219 VADLQRAVKAEIAG
-233 EPAQSATTAADAAPV
+233 EPAQSATTTADAAPV
-248 QSGETKGVARE
+248 QSGESKGAARE

-267 PAPGYKLAL
+267 PATGYKLAL

-315 GSHMAKLQTRGDLQ
+315 SSHMAKLQTRGDLQ

-341 SDAKRASL
+341 SDAKGSSL

-381 ADQTAGKPEDRLDA
+381 VDHTAGKPEDRLDA
-395 GARLRFDTGHMKA
+395 GARLRFDTGHMQA
-408 ELDRLGDS
+408 ELGRLGDS

-433 KAICDFAVAQV
+433 RAICDFAVAQV
-444 STFAD
+444 SGFAD

-471 LTDTLKV
+471 LTDALKE
-478 RLQLPESA
+478 RLQLPGSA
-486 RGEPTMIDDAAQLTP
+486 RGEPTMIDSASQLTP
-501 LELAALSHI
+501 LELAALAHI
-510 GVDEHYL
+510 GVDESYL

>member
-1 MQIQAHTG
+1 MQIPVNTVG
-9 GMQAVAHHSDAT
+9 TQAVAHHSDAT

-42 LLGGRNEPQKGQG
+42 LLGNRSEPQKGQG
-55 LLSRLGAQLARPFVA
+55 QLSRSESRPARVLAA
-70 LKEWIGNL
+70 IKEWIGNL
-78 LGTDKSTSAPKA
+78 LGSGKSAAAPKA
-90 QQTPVA
+90 QTATSPEDLQRLMKQAAFGSSLGGFAKA
-96 DNLSLAEQ
+96 DV
-104 KRLLLQQALPFTL
+104 
-117 SGLDK
+117 
-122 ASELNSINAE
+122 LNNIAAE
-132 QLGQDHARL
+132 QLGKEHATL
-141 ATGNGALRSLATSLI
+141 ATGNGPLRSLCTALQAVVI
-156 GIRDGSMRQESQTA
+156 GSEQPQLREL
-170 AAGLLERP
+170 AAGLLARP

-219 VADLQRAVQAEVAG
+219 VADLQRAVKAEIAG
-233 EPAQSATTAADAAPV
+233 EPAQSATTTADATSA
-248 QSGETKGVARE
+248 QSGESKGAARE

-267 PAPGYKLAL
+267 PATGYKLAL

-315 GSHMAKLQTRGDLQ
+315 SSHMAKLQTRGDLQ

-341 SDAKRASL
+341 SDAKGSSL

-381 ADQTAGKPEDRLDA
+381 VDHTAGKPEDRLDA
-395 GARLRFDTGHMKA
+395 GARLRFDTGHMQA
-408 ELDRLGDS
+408 ELGRLGDS

-433 KAICDFAVAQV
+433 RAICDFAVAQV
-444 STFAD
+444 SGFAD

-471 LTDTLKV
+471 LTDALKE
-478 RLQLPESA
+478 RLQLPGSA
-486 RGEPTMIDDAAQLTP
+486 RGEPTMIDSASQLTP
-501 LELAALSHI
+501 LELAALAHI
-510 GVDEHYL
+510 GVDESYL

>member
-1 MQIQAHTG
+1 MQIQANTVG
-9 GMQAVAHHSDAT
+9 TQTVAHHSDAT

-27 GQLEARQ
+27 CQLEARQ

-42 LLGGRNEPQKGQG
+42 LLGNRSEPQKGQG

-70 LKEWIGNL
+70 IKEWIGNL
-78 LGTDKSTSAPKA
+78 LGSGKSAAAPKA
-90 QQTPVA
+90 QTATSPEDLQRLMKQAAFGSSLGGFAKA
-96 DNLSLAEQ
+96 DV
-104 KRLLLQQALPFTL
+104 
-117 SGLDK
+117 
-122 ASELNSINAE
+122 LNNIAAE
-132 QLGQDHARL
+132 QLGKEHATL
-141 ATGNGALRSLATSLI
+141 ATGNGPLRSLCTALQAVVI
-156 GIRDGSMRQESQTA
+156 GSEQPQLREL
-170 AAGLLERP
+170 AAGLLARP

-219 VADLQRAVQAEVAG
+219 VTDLQRAVKAEIAG
-233 EPAQSATTAADAAPV
+233 EPAQSATTTTDATPI
-248 QSGETKGVARE
+248 QSGESKGAARE
-259 QVAMARQT
+259 QVTMGRQT
-267 PAPGYKLAL
+267 PATGYKLAL

-315 GSHMAKLQTRGDLQ
+315 SSHMAKLQTRGDLQ

-341 SDAKRASL
+341 SDAKGSSL

-381 ADQTAGKPEDRLDA
+381 VNHTAGKPEDRLDA
-395 GARLRFDTGHMKA
+395 GARLRFDTGHMQA
-408 ELDRLGDS
+408 ELGRLGDS

-433 KAICDFAVAQV
+433 RAICDFAVAQV
-444 STFAD
+444 SGFAD

-471 LTDTLKV
+471 LTDALKE
-478 RLQLPESA
+478 RLQLPGSA
-486 RGEPTMIDDAAQLTP
+486 RGEPTMIDFASQLTP
-501 LELAALSHI
+501 LELAALAHI
-510 GVDEHYL
+510 GVDESYL

>member
-1 MQIQAHTG
+1 
-9 GMQAVAHHSDAT
+9 
-21 TGVGRM
+21 M

-42 LLGGRNEPQKGQG
+42 LLGNRSEPQKGQG
-55 LLSRLGAQLARPFVA
+55 LLSRLGAQMALPFVA
-70 LKEWIGNL
+70 IKEWIGNL
-78 LGTDKSTSAPKA
+78 LGSGKSAAAPKA
-90 QQTPVA
+90 QTATSPEDLQRLMKQAAFGSSLGGFAKA
-96 DNLSLAEQ
+96 DV
-104 KRLLLQQALPFTL
+104 
-117 SGLDK
+117 
-122 ASELNSINAE
+122 LNNIAAE
-132 QLGQDHARL
+132 QLGKEHATL
-141 ATGNGALRSLATSLI
+141 ATGNGPLRSLCTALQAVVI
-156 GIRDGSMRQESQTA
+156 GSEQPELREL
-170 AAGLLERP
+170 AAGLLARP

-192 KVTEL
+192 KVTDL

-219 VADLQRAVQAEVAG
+219 VTDLQQAVKAEIAG
-233 EPAQSATTAADAAPV
+233 EPAQSATTTADAAPV
-248 QSGETKGVARE
+248 QSGESKGAARE
-259 QVAMARQT
+259 QVTMGRQT
-267 PAPGYKLAL
+267 PATGYKLAL

-315 GSHMAKLQTRGDLQ
+315 SSHMAKLQTRGDLQ

-341 SDAKRASL
+341 SDAKGSSL

-381 ADQTAGKPEDRLDA
+381 VNHTAGKPEDRLDA
-395 GARLRFDTGHMKA
+395 GARLRFDTGHMQA
-408 ELDRLGDS
+408 ELGRLGDS

-433 KAICDFAVAQV
+433 RAICDFAVAQV
-444 STFAD
+444 SGFAD

-471 LTDTLKV
+471 LTDALKE
-478 RLQLPESA
+478 RLQLPGSA
-486 RGEPTMIDDAAQLTP
+486 RGELTMIDSASQLTP
-501 LELAALSHI
+501 LELAALAHI
-510 GVDEHYL
+510 GVDESYL

>member
-1 MQIQAHTG
+1 MQIQANTVG
-9 GMQAVAHHSDAT
+9 TQAVAHHSDAT

-42 LLGGRNEPQKGQG
+42 LLGSRSEPQKGQG

-70 LKEWIGNL
+70 IKEWIGNL
-78 LGTDKSTSAPKA
+78 LGSGKSAAAPKA
-90 QQTPVA
+90 QTATSPEDLQRLMKQAAFGSSLGGFAKA
-96 DNLSLAEQ
+96 DV
-104 KRLLLQQALPFTL
+104 
-117 SGLDK
+117 
-122 ASELNSINAE
+122 LNNIAAE
-132 QLGQDHARL
+132 QLGKEHATL
-141 ATGNGALRSLATSLI
+141 ATGNGPLRSLCTALQAVVI
-156 GIRDGSMRQESQTA
+156 GSEQPELREL
-170 AAGLLERP
+170 AAGLLARP

-192 KVTEL
+192 KVSDL

-219 VADLQRAVQAEVAG
+219 VADLQRAVKAEIAG
-233 EPAQSATTAADAAPV
+233 EPAQSATTKADAASV
-248 QSGETKGVARE
+248 QSCESKGAARE
-259 QVAMARQT
+259 PVAMARQT
-267 PAPGYKLAL
+267 PATGYKLAL

-315 GSHMAKLQTRGDLQ
+315 SSHMAKLQTRGDLQ

-341 SDAKRASL
+341 SDAKGSSL

-381 ADQTAGKPEDRLDA
+381 VNHTAGKPEDRLDA
-395 GARLRFDTGHMKA
+395 GARLRFDTGHMQA
-408 ELDRLGDS
+408 ELRRLGDS

-433 KAICDFAVAQV
+433 RAICDFAVAQV
-444 STFAD
+444 SGFAD
-449 SESSPEAVLVSRL
+449 SESTPEAVLVSRL

-471 LTDTLKV
+471 LTDALKE
-478 RLQLPESA
+478 RLQLPGSA
-486 RGEPTMIDDAAQLTP
+486 RGEPTMIDSASQLTP
-501 LELAALSHI
+501 LELAALAHI
-510 GVDEHYL
+510 GVDESYL

>member
-1 MQIQAHTG
+1 MQIQANTVG
-9 GMQAVAHHSDAT
+9 TQAVAHHRDAT
-21 TGVGRM
+21 TGGGRM
-27 GQLEARQ
+27 GPLEARQ

-42 LLGGRNEPQKGQG
+42 LLGNRSEPQKGQG

-70 LKEWIGNL
+70 IKEWIGNL
-78 LGTDKSTSAPKA
+78 LGSGKSAAAPKA
-90 QQTPVA
+90 QTATSPEDLQRLMKQAAFGSSLGGFAKA
-96 DNLSLAEQ
+96 DV
-104 KRLLLQQALPFTL
+104 
-117 SGLDK
+117 
-122 ASELNSINAE
+122 LNNIAAE
-132 QLGQDHARL
+132 QLGKEHATL
-141 ATGNGALRSLATSLI
+141 ATGNGPLRSLCTALQAVVV
-156 GIRDGSMRQESQTA
+156 GSQQPQLREL
-170 AAGLLERP
+170 AAGLLARP

-192 KVTEL
+192 KVTDL

-219 VADLQRAVQAEVAG
+219 VTDLQRAVKAEIAG
-233 EPAQSATTAADAAPV
+233 EPAQSATITADAAPV
-248 QSGETKGVARE
+248 QSGESKGAARE

-267 PAPGYKLAL
+267 PATGYKLAL

-289 QTSTEVTLSSSDLN
+289 QTSTEVTLSSSDIN

-341 SDAKRASL
+341 SDAKGSSL

-369 LMQFAGQTDQAW
+369 LMQFASQGDQAW
-381 ADQTAGKPEDRLDA
+381 ADHTAGKPEDRLDA
-395 GARLRFDTGHMKA
+395 GARLRFDTGHMQA

-433 KAICDFAVAQV
+433 RAICEFAVAQV
-444 STFAD
+444 SGFAD
-449 SESSPEAVLVSRL
+449 SDSSPEGLLVSRL
-462 TRMGNLVGS
+462 TRMDNLVGS
-471 LTDTLKV
+471 LTDALKE
-478 RLQLPESA
+478 RLQLPGSA
-486 RGEPTMIDDAAQLTP
+486 HGEPTMIDSASQLTP
-501 LELAALSHI
+501 LELAALAHI
-510 GVDEHYL
+510 GVGESYL

>member
-1 MQIQAHTG
+1 
-9 GMQAVAHHSDAT
+9 
-21 TGVGRM
+21 M
-27 GQLEARQ
+27 GQLEVRQ

-42 LLGGRNEPQKGQG
+42 LLGNRSEPQKGQG

-70 LKEWIGNL
+70 IKEWIGNL
-78 LGTDKSTSAPKA
+78 LGSGKSAAAPKA
-90 QQTPVA
+90 QTATSPEDLQRLMKQAAFGSSLGGFAKA
-96 DNLSLAEQ
+96 DV
-104 KRLLLQQALPFTL
+104 
-117 SGLDK
+117 
-122 ASELNSINAE
+122 LNNIAAE
-132 QLGQDHARL
+132 QLGKEHANL
-141 ATGNGALRSLATSLI
+141 ATGNGPLRSLCTALQAVVI
-156 GIRDGSMRQESQTA
+156 GSEQPQLREL
-170 AAGLLERP
+170 AAGLLACP

-219 VADLQRAVQAEVAG
+219 VADLQRAVKAEIAG
-233 EPAQSATTAADAAPV
+233 EPAQSATTTADATSA
-248 QSGETKGVARE
+248 QSGESKGAARE

-267 PAPGYKLAL
+267 PATGYKLAL

-315 GSHMAKLQTRGDLQ
+315 SSHMAKLQTRGDLQ

-341 SDAKRASL
+341 SDAKGSSL

-381 ADQTAGKPEDRLDA
+381 VNHTAGKPEDRLDA
-395 GARLRFDTGHMKA
+395 GARLRFDTGHMQA
-408 ELDRLGDS
+408 ELGRLGDS

-433 KAICDFAVAQV
+433 RAICDFAVAQV
-444 STFAD
+444 SGFAD

-471 LTDTLKV
+471 LTDALKE
-478 RLQLPESA
+478 RLQLPGSA
-486 RGEPTMIDDAAQLTP
+486 RGEPTMIDSASQLTP
-501 LELAALSHI
+501 LELAALAHI
-510 GVDEHYL
+510 GVDESYL

>member
-1 MQIQAHTG
+1 MQIQANTVG
-9 GMQAVAHHSDAT
+9 TQAVAHHSDAT

-42 LLGGRNEPQKGQG
+42 LLGNRSEPQKGQG

-70 LKEWIGNL
+70 IKEWIGNL
-78 LGTDKSTSAPKA
+78 LGSGKSTAAPKA
-90 QQTPVA
+90 QTATSPEDLQRLMKQAAFGSSLGGFAKA
-96 DNLSLAEQ
+96 DV
-104 KRLLLQQALPFTL
+104 
-117 SGLDK
+117 
-122 ASELNSINAE
+122 LNNIAAE
-132 QLGQDHARL
+132 QLGKEHATL
-141 ATGNGALRSLATSLI
+141 ATGNGPLRSLCTALQAVVI
-156 GIRDGSMRQESQTA
+156 GSEQPQLREL
-170 AAGLLERP
+170 AAGLLARP

-219 VADLQRAVQAEVAG
+219 VADLQRAVKVEIAG
-233 EPAQSATTAADAAPV
+233 ELAQSATTTAEATSA
-248 QSGETKGVARE
+248 QSGESKGAARE

-267 PAPGYKLAL
+267 PATGYKLAL

-315 GSHMAKLQTRGDLQ
+315 SSHMAKLQTRGDLQ
-329 TLRTLALSLASG
+329 ILRTLALSLASG
-341 SDAKRASL
+341 SDAKGSSL

-381 ADQTAGKPEDRLDA
+381 VDHTAGKPEDRLDA
-395 GARLRFDTGHMKA
+395 GARLRFDTGHMQA
-408 ELDRLGDS
+408 ELGRLGDS

-433 KAICDFAVAQV
+433 RAICDFAVAQV
-444 STFAD
+444 SGFAD

-471 LTDTLKV
+471 LTDALKE
-478 RLQLPESA
+478 RLQLPGSA
-486 RGEPTMIDDAAQLTP
+486 RGEPTMIDSASQLTP
-501 LELAALSHI
+501 LELAALAHI
-510 GVDEHYL
+510 GVDESYL

>member
-1 MQIQAHTG
+1 MQIQANTVG
-9 GMQAVAHHSDAT
+9 TQAVAHHSDAT

-42 LLGGRNEPQKGQG
+42 LLGNRSEPQKGQG

-70 LKEWIGNL
+70 IKEWIGNL
-78 LGTDKSTSAPKA
+78 LGSGKSAAAPKA
-90 QQTPVA
+90 QTATSPEDLQRLMKQTA
-96 DNLSLAEQ
+96 LTCSLGGFE
-104 KRLLLQQALPFTL
+104 T
-117 SGLDK
+117 

-132 QLGQDHARL
+132 QLGKEHAQLVARDG
-141 ATGNGALRSLATSLI
+141 GNGPLRALTTLLAAVAKN
-156 GIRDGSMRQESQTA
+156 SQQPQLREL
-170 AAGLLERP
+170 AAGLLARP

-197 LASATPE
+197 LASAPPE

-219 VADLQRAVQAEVAG
+219 VTDLQRAVKAEIAG
-233 EPAQSATTAADAAPV
+233 EPAQSATTTADATSA
-248 QSGETKGVARE
+248 QSGESKGAARE

-267 PAPGYKLAL
+267 PATGYKLAL

-289 QTSTEVTLSSSDLN
+289 QTSAEVTLSSSDLN

-315 GSHMAKLQTRGDLQ
+315 SSHMAKLQTRGDLQ

-341 SDAKRASL
+341 SDAKGSSL

-381 ADQTAGKPEDRLDA
+381 VNHTAGKPEDRLDA
-395 GARLRFDTGHMKA
+395 GARLRFDTGHMQA
-408 ELDRLGDS
+408 ELGRLGDS

-433 KAICDFAVAQV
+433 RAICDFAVAQV
-444 STFAD
+444 SGFAD

-471 LTDTLKV
+471 LTDALKE
-478 RLQLPESA
+478 RLQLPGSA
-486 RGEPTMIDDAAQLTP
+486 RGEPTMIDSASQLTP
-501 LELAALSHI
+501 LELAALAHI
-510 GVDEHYL
+510 GVDESYL

>member
-1 MQIQAHTG
+1 MQIQTHTG
-9 GMQAVAHHSDAT
+9 GLQAVAHHSDAS

-34 VATGQDAI
+34 IATGQDAI
-42 LLGGRNEPQKGQG
+42 LLGSRSEPQKGQG

-78 LGTDKSTSAPKA
+78 LGTDKRAATPKA
-90 QQTPVA
+90 QQTPVT
-96 DNLSLAEQ
+96 DNLSLADQ

-117 SGLDK
+117 GGLDK
-122 ASELNSINAE
+122 ASELNNINAE
-132 QLGQDHARL
+132 QLGQDHTRL

-197 LASATPE
+197 LVSATPE

-219 VADLQRAVQAEVAG
+219 VADLQRAVKAEIAG

-248 QSGETKGVARE
+248 QRGESKGAARE

-267 PAPGYKLAL
+267 PATGYKLAL

-289 QTSTEVTLSSSDLN
+289 QTSTTVTLSSSDLN

-341 SDAKRASL
+341 SDAKGSSL

-369 LMQFAGQTDQAW
+369 LMQFASQGDQAW
-381 ADQTAGKPEDRLDA
+381 VDHTAGKPEDRLDA
-395 GARLRFDTGHMKA
+395 GARQRFDGDHMKA
-408 ELDRLGDS
+408 AVARLGAS

-428 FGDRA
+428 FGDRVRG
-433 KAICDFAVAQV
+433 ICDLAVELV
-444 STFAD
+444 SPFAD
-449 SESSPEAVLVSRL
+449 TVPEAVLASRL
-462 TRMGNLVGS
+462 TRMNTVVS
-471 LTDTLKV
+471 TLIDQIKEH
-478 RLQLPESA
+478 LALPLSA
-486 RGEPTMIDDAAQLTP
+486 HSDASQIDSADQLTP
-501 LELAALSHI
+501 LELAALAHI
-510 GVDEHYL
+510 GVDDRYL

>member
-42 LLGGRNEPQKGQG
+42 LLGSRSEPQKGQG

-70 LKEWIGNL
+70 IKEWIGNL
-78 LGTDKSTSAPKA
+78 LGSGKSAAAPKA
-90 QQTPVA
+90 QTATSPEDLQRLMKQAAFGSSLGGFAKA
-96 DNLSLAEQ
+96 DV
-104 KRLLLQQALPFTL
+104 
-117 SGLDK
+117 
-122 ASELNSINAE
+122 LNNIAAE
-132 QLGQDHARL
+132 QLGKEHATL
-141 ATGNGALRSLATSLI
+141 ATGNGPLRSLCTALQAVVI
-156 GIRDGSMRQESQTA
+156 GSEQPELREL
-170 AAGLLERP
+170 AAGLLARP

-192 KVTEL
+192 KVTDF

-204 LLQEAMSQLHTAMGE
+204 LLQEAMSQLHTSMGE
-219 VADLQRAVQAEVAG
+219 VADLQRAVKAEIVG
-233 EPAQSATTAADAAPV
+233 EPAQSATTTADAAPV
-248 QSGETKGVARE
+248 HSGESKGVARE
-259 QVAMARQT
+259 QIAMARQT
-267 PAPGYKLAL
+267 SATGHKLAL

-289 QTSTEVTLSSSDLN
+289 QTSTTVTLSSSDLN

-341 SDAKRASL
+341 SDAKGSSL
-349 GHALDS
+349 SHALDS

-369 LMQFAGQTDQAW
+369 LMQFASQGDQAW
-381 ADQTAGKPEDRLDA
+381 VNHTAGKPEDRLDA
-395 GARLRFDTGHMKA
+395 GARLRFDTGHMQA
-408 ELDRLGDS
+408 ELGRLGDS

-433 KAICDFAVAQV
+433 RAICDFAVAQV
-444 STFAD
+444 SGFAD

-471 LTDTLKV
+471 LTDALKE
-478 RLQLPESA
+478 RLQLPGSA
-486 RGEPTMIDDAAQLTP
+486 RGEPTMIDSASQLTP
-501 LELAALSHI
+501 LELAALAHI
-510 GVDEHYL
+510 GVDDRYL